1 MSRPVAF
8 PPGSWPIEMMAS
20 IAAAYC
26 GEPSVDAFLAK
37 VAKGY
42 YPEPARAKGM
52 LPKWHR
58 SKLDASI
65 ARRHGLQVEATLTE
79 DVRGLIG

>member
-37 VAKGY
+37 AHDEELSPKARKLKSDIAKK
-42 YPEPARAKGM
+42 RA
-52 LPKWHR
+52 
-58 SKLDASI
+58 
-65 ARRHGLQVEATLTE
+65 EAKAA
-79 DVRGLIG
+79 